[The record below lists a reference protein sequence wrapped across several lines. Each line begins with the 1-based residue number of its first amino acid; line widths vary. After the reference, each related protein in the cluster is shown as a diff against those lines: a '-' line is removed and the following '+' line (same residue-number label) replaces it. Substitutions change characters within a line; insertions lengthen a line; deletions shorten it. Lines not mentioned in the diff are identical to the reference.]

1 MYQGFFIIISMLKIS
16 EGSIWLARDFQN
28 HANIRPS
35 YALADIMLSDFLNRF
50 DYSPICDRKIEIL
63 N

>member
-1 MYQGFFIIISMLKIS
+1 MLKIS